1 MPESRFRVSSGT
13 LISGFVIGLVIGAVM
28 AVLWP
33 NRSVAQLPISASSAP
48 LPISPEIKR
57 ASLPISDPAMAQ
69 VDPLTISRE
78 RGQVAARHRRQ
89 ELGLR

>member
-1 MPESRFRVSSGT
+1 MPESRFSMNSGT
-13 LISGFVIGLVIGAVM
+13 LISGFVLGLVIGAVM

-33 NRSVAQLPISASSAP
+33 NRHTAELPISAPS
-48 LPISPEIKR
+48 
-57 ASLPISDPAMAQ
+57 ASLPLSSKTKQTPASIPGPAMTQ
-69 VDPLTISRE
+69 VDPVTISRE

>member
-33 NRSVAQLPISASSAP
+33 VRPVAQLPISTSSAS

-57 ASLPISDPAMAQ
+57 TPVPIPDPAMAQ
-69 VDPLTISRE
+69 ADTVTISRE

>member
-1 MPESRFRVSSGT
+1 MPESRFSVNSGT

-33 NRSVAQLPISASSAP
+33 NRQTAELPISAPA
-48 LPISPEIKR
+48 
-57 ASLPISDPAMAQ
+57 ASLPLSPETNRTPASIPDPAMTQ
-69 VDPLTISRE
+69 VDPVTISRE